1 LKKALDEVLVEELGF
16 SERDDIWLRLWRNY
30 GITLDDL
37 TTLEK
42 MQNTMQLMVG
52 GRAKLLTRAA
62 FARYL
67 REAKVSAKSNA
78 VEESH

>member
-1 LKKALDEVLVEELGF
+1 M
-16 SERDDIWLRLWRNY
+16 WRNY

-42 MQNTMQLMVG
+42 MENALRLVIG
-52 GRAKLLTRAA
+52 DRAKLLTRRA

-67 REAKVSAKSNA
+67 KEARLPDKANA
-78 VEESH
+78 IEESH